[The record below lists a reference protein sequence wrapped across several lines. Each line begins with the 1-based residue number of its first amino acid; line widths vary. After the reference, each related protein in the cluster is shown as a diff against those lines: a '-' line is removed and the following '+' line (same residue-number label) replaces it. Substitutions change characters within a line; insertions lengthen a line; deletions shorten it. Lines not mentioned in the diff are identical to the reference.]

1 MARQRSRNVAKRGPV
16 VAMSNSKPLV
26 SVVMPSYNAASY
38 ISSTI
43 ESVLAQTYV
52 EWELLIV
59 DDCSKDSTRALV
71 HRFEQQDRRIK
82 LIPLEKNNGAPAAPR
97 NIGIRTAGGEWIA
110 FLDADDIWHPRKLE
124 IQLEI
129 MRQEG
134 VFFSSTLSR
143 NFIDEKLVFNQKIEP
158 FPSFQK
164 ITFHMQRIKGRIAN
178 SSVICHKSLLLKY
191 PFNEDVRYKAVE
203 DYHCWLRIHSD
214 IGHSLRVN
222 AVLLNYRIIEGQIS
236 GSKLYMLKRML
247 MLHREFKEA
256 NVFLAIFFTMTHA
269 IGGVVNKYIKKGF

>member
-1 MARQRSRNVAKRGPV
+1 
-16 VAMSNSKPLV
+16 
-26 SVVMPSYNAASY
+26 MPSYNAASY

-43 ESVLAQTYV
+43 ESVLAQTYA